1 MDPIADMLTSIKN
14 GYMAKKDLV
23 RVPKSKFKYE
33 IAKALESE
41 NFVGPVN
48 VEQNIIEINLVYK
61 NQLPA
66 ISEIKKISKLGLRV
80 YTKSKNIKRIKGGK
94 GITLM
99 STSKGVM
106 TGKSAVSKK
115 LGGEV
120 ICQVW

>member
-23 RVPKSKFKYE
+23 RVPKSKFRYE
-33 IAKALESE
+33 IAKVLEAE
-41 NFVGPVN
+41 KFVGIVTAAEN
-48 VEQNIIEINLVYK
+48 LIEISLVYK

-80 YTKSKNIKRIKGGK
+80 YTKSKNIKSIKGGK
-94 GITLM
+94 GITIV

-106 TGKSAVSKK
+106 TGKSAVNKK